1 MAAHEDQAE
10 PRRRLP
16 RAERRELILAAATRA
31 FARAGGFAPTNLDDV
46 AEEAG
51 ISRMILYRHFESKA
65 DLYQAAID
73 RAAGRLHEAAT
84 GEGGLGEHSVPAMVE
99 WAAQDA
105 DAFRLLFHH
114 AAREPDFRDEIDQL
128 RAGMV
133 AAVHPHMREL
143 TTDPEWS
150 RWAAQLATTTVI
162 EAIIIWLDNG
172 RPDPDLAAER
182 ILTAVDGAYR
192 AIGPQPR

>member
-84 GEGGLGEHSVPAMVE
+84 GGGGLGEHSVPAMVE